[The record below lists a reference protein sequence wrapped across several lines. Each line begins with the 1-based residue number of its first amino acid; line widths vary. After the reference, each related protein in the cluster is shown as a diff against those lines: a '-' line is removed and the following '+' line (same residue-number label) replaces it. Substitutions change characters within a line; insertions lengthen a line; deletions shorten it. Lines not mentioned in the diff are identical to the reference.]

1 MTVGRRSWVVVA
13 VAAALLAVAGCGGG
27 GIEGKVTGA
36 LGEDATCAKV
46 GAMFVA
52 GAQETVYRC
61 DTDSRS
67 VCVVE
72 VADGVADV
80 TSEARALADAG
91 GADLGC

>member
-1 MTVGRRSWVVVA
+1 MGRCSWVGVA
-13 VAAALLAVAGCGGG
+13 VAVALLAAAGCGGG

-61 DTDSRS
+61 DTASRS
-67 VCVVE
+67 VFCVVE